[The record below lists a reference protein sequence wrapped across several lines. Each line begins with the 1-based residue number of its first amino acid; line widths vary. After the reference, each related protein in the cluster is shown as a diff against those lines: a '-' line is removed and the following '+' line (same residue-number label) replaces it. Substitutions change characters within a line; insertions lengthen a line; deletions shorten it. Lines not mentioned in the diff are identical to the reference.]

1 MHAIM
6 KTFYFFAL
14 IILIMVGG
22 CNKGNNSSPEGVW
35 KIVEFGKWHIT
46 DTSTMSMISNG
57 LLKSWSKEHFVF
69 VGYFRPDT
77 SIHKYYGGGT
87 YKLNGNK
94 YEEFII
100 YNDFQP
106 LIGKKF
112 KALLEISND
121 TLIQKYNS
129 DYANSW
135 QLRTGY
141 TTEKYIRVK

>member
-6 KTFYFFAL
+6 KTIYLFFL
-14 IILIMVGG
+14 IISLMVGG
-22 CNKGNNSSPEGVW
+22 CTKGNKSSLEGVW

-46 DTSTMSMISNG
+46 DTSSISMINNG

-77 SIHKYYGGGT
+77 SIHEYYGRGT

-112 KALLEISND
+112 KAVLEIRND

-129 DYANSW
+129 DLADSW

-141 TTEKYIRVK
+141 TTEKYVRVK